1 MVNQKEA
8 QAVRK
13 VFQLKKILPNITLE
27 RIAYYMNLLGY
38 TGRNGKD
45 FNPMLVKR
53 ILDREDFYRGEYRYG
68 DIKSVGDYEPILCGM
83 VLH

>member
-1 MVNQKEA
+1 MNQKEA

-13 VFQLKKILPNITLE
+13 VFQLKKIQPNITLE

-53 ILDREDFYRGEYRYG
+53 ILDREDFYRGEYHYG

-83 VLH
+83 VLR

>member
-1 MVNQKEA
+1 
-8 QAVRK
+8 
-13 VFQLKKILPNITLE
+13 
-27 RIAYYMNLLGY
+27 MNLLGY

-68 DIKSVGDYEPILCGM
+68 DIKSVGDYEPILGGM